1 VVSYFGENVIATALQ
16 CMFVEAF
23 VVEYTGVDRLI
34 GTEIEVDTNERAI
47 GFVGKSQV
55 LPGMNK
61 KDVVKNL
68 AIDFMAGVGMG
79 KFKSA
84 WCFLSL
90 CKV

>member
-1 VVSYFGENVIATALQ
+1 MSYFGENVIVTTLP
-16 CMFVEAF
+16 CMFVKAF
-23 VVEYTGVDRLI
+23 VVEYMGVDRFI
-34 GTEIEVDTNERAI
+34 GTKIEVDTNERAI
-47 GFVGKSQV
+47 GFVGKSRV
-55 LPGMNK
+55 LARLNK

>member
-1 VVSYFGENVIATALQ
+1 VSYFRENVIVTVLP

-23 VVEYTGVDRLI
+23 VVEYTGVHRLI
-34 GTEIEVDTNERAI
+34 GTKIEVDTNERAI

-55 LPGMNK
+55 LVGMNK

-68 AIDFMAGVGMG
+68 ARDFMADVGMG
-79 KFKSA
+79 KYKSA
-84 WCFLSL
+84 WRFPSL